1 MGTGGHTLPHAAR
14 VWLTGLVLVGIAL
27 GTALWPGT
35 QPAMATSVPFSGTP
49 AVGALFSVT
58 SGHRLGT
65 HFCTASV
72 VDSPG
77 GDLLVTAAHC
87 VQGYSDSAPA
97 GLAFVPAY
105 DNGSVPYG
113 VWTVTRI
120 FVDRAWASAADPDD
134 DVAFLTVAQSGSG
147 TTLQSI
153 TGGDSLGIGQP
164 ARGVMQVIG
173 YPESADQP
181 IVCRNRVTSFSASQL
196 QFDCQGF
203 TGGTSGSPFLTDVNP
218 ATGTGTVVGVI
229 GGYQQGGDTPD
240 VSYAA
245 ALRGNVAS
253 LYNQAVA
260 APVAA
265 A

>member
-1 MGTGGHTLPHAAR
+1 MGTGGHAVPHAAR
-14 VWLTGLVLVGIAL
+14 VWLTALVLVFLAL
-27 GTALWPGT
+27 ATALWPGT
-35 QPAMATSVPFSGTP
+35 QPAMATSVPFAGTP

-58 SGHRLGT
+58 SGGQLGR

-105 DNGSVPYG
+105 DNGSAPYG

-134 DVAFLTVAQSGSG
+134 DVAFLTVAQSQDG
-147 TTLQSI
+147 TTLQSV
-153 TGGDSLGIGQP
+153 TGGESLGIGRP
-164 ARGVMQVIG
+164 ARGVMRVIG
-173 YPESADQP
+173 YPESSDRP
-181 IVCRNRVTSFSASQL
+181 IVCRNLVTSFSPTQL

-245 ALRGNVAS
+245 ALRGDAAS
-253 LYNQAVA
+253 LYQQASAV
-260 APVAA
+260 
-265 A
+265 

>member
-1 MGTGGHTLPHAAR
+1 MGTGGAALRGAAR
-14 VWLTGLVLVGIAL
+14 GWLTAVVLVLIAL
-27 GTALWPGT
+27 AAVLWPGT
-35 QPAMATSVPFSGTP
+35 QSAMATSVAFGGTP

-58 SGHRLGT
+58 SGGRLGP

-105 DNGSVPYG
+105 DNGSAPYG

-120 FVDRAWASAADPDD
+120 FVDQAWASAADPDD
-134 DVAFLTVAQSGSG
+134 DVAFLTVAPSGQSGSG
-147 TTLQSI
+147 TSLQSL

-164 ARGVMQVIG
+164 ARGVMRVIG
-173 YPESADQP
+173 YPESGHQP
-181 IVCRNRVTSFSASQL
+181 IVCRNRVTSFSATQL
-196 QFDCQGF
+196 QFDCEGF
-203 TGGTSGSPFLTDVNP
+203 TNGTSGSPFLTGVNP

-245 ALRGNVAS
+245 ALGGDAAT
-253 LYNQAVA
+253 LYHQAV
-260 APVAA
+260 VAA